1 MMPDAV
7 SLGPLALPPRLAVWG
22 AALVVTFLVAAI
34 YKRKRPAKAEAID
47 LLIDTASAA
56 LLIAFLVWKLTPL
69 VTWWEIIAAEPS
81 RLLRMPGGRP
91 GVIAGAIT
99 AAGYSIVRLRRRS
112 PVSARELAHTSLPLV
127 VALAATATI
136 ATAAL
141 YITTPATGVPLAN
154 TATANNVATEVSEP
168 APLSGHNTLPAE
180 LLTATAPLLASH
192 DGTAA
197 RTIVSSDQTTVITF
211 WATWCGPCHA
221 ELPIKAAFYEEYG
234 ESVSFVSV
242 NLTATEG
249 SIATV
254 QQYVSDNEIA
264 WPVFLDQQGRVARIF
279 GVRGTPTTIV
289 IGSEGQLLGRWMG
302 PSSLDRLERTA
313 LR

>member
-7 SLGPLALPPRLAVWG
+7 SLGPLALPPRLAIWG
-22 AALVVTFLVAAI
+22 AALVVTFLVAAV
-34 YKRKRPAKAEAID
+34 YKRTRPAKAEAID

-69 VTWWEIIAAEPS
+69 VTWWEVIAAEPS

-91 GVIAGAIT
+91 GVIVGAIA
-99 AAGYSIVRLRRRS
+99 AAGYSIIQLRRRS
-112 PVSARELAHTSLPLV
+112 PVTARELARISLPLAV
-127 VALAATATI
+127 TLAATATI

-141 YITTPATGVPLAN
+141 YITTPASGVRLAN
-154 TATANNVATEVSEP
+154 TAAPHDVVTEGSEP
-168 APLSGHNTLPAE
+168 AAVSGRNTLPAQ
-180 LLTATAPLLASH
+180 LLTATAPLLTSLDSPAE
-192 DGTAA
+192 
-197 RTIVSSDQTTVITF
+197 RTIAYSGQTTVITF

-221 ELPIKAAFYEEYG
+221 ELPIKAAFYKEYG

-254 QQYVSDNEIA
+254 QQYVSENEID
-264 WPVFLDQQGRVARIF
+264 WPVFLDQQGRLARLF

-302 PSSLDRLERTA
+302 PSSLDRLERAA